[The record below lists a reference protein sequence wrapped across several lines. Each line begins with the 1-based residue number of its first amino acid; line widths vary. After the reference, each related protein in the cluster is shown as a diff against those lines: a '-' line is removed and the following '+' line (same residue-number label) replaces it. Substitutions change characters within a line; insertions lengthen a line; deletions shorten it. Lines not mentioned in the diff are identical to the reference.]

1 MKMKKMEL
9 KRGLLLLA
17 VLLALCTISGVVI
30 YKKNSE
36 KLDYLRKL
44 SSEEYISQALNRLEN
59 DSVMTVGI
67 LNNGSITIKSYNKDG
82 EILIPPEIDY
92 EIGSITKTI
101 TGGILYDLI
110 KNGEIGLDDS
120 IDEYLELG
128 QGNYP
133 AIKDLLTHTAG
144 YRSIYRKN
152 ILNIFNPMSNFHQKD
167 AQDVILKNNAFSGAD
182 FEYSNF
188 GYAVLGEII
197 EKTTGKQYP
206 DIVEEY
212 LKKEYGMEQ
221 TEIWNGNSK
230 YHNENMFSWKNSD
243 FYKPA
248 GAAISNID
256 DMMIYLQKSIAGY
269 ESEQGRFQVLKNV
282 VTKFEQIR
290 GFGVTF
296 DAVSY
301 GWLVDTEKS
310 ILAHPGELPTS
321 TAFIGFNYEEKVG
334 TVVLI
339 NQAASPEVSSKL
351 LGAKILNELNK
362 D

>member
-1 MKMKKMEL
+1 M
-9 KRGLLLLA
+9 
-17 VLLALCTISGVVI
+17 
-30 YKKNSE
+30 
-36 KLDYLRKL
+36 
-44 SSEEYISQALNRLEN
+44 
-59 DSVMTVGI
+59 
-67 LNNGSITIKSYNKDG
+67 
-82 EILIPPEIDY
+82 P
-92 EIGSITKTI
+92 
-101 TGGILYDLI
+101 
-110 KNGEIGLDDS
+110 
-120 IDEYLELG
+120 
-128 QGNYP
+128 
-133 AIKDLLTHTAG
+133 
-144 YRSIYRKN
+144 
-152 ILNIFNPMSNFHQKD
+152 ILNIPT
-167 AQDVILKNNAFSGAD
+167 SGMR
-182 FEYSNF
+182 FW
-188 GYAVLGEII
+188 GEII

-282 VTKFEQIR
+282 VTEFEQIR